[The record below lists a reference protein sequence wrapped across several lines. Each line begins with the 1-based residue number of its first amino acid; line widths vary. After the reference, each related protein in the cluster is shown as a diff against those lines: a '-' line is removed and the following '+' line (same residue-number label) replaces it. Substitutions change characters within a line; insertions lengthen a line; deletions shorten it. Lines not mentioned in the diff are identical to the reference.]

1 MSLKLLEKVDRVMRV
16 LELLSDNEL
25 KNLDCLPVVP

>member
-1 MSLKLLEKVDRVMRV
+1 MSLKLLENMDRVMRV

-25 KNLDCLPVVP
+25 KNTDCFLVLL